1 MRTINMTIEG
11 DALIPSDYLAGQTG
25 EHQDTALTLTL
36 PEEWAGCA
44 CTFRFYITSQN
55 KHYQTM
61 PLTDPVSFLLPQAL
75 MVAGKLLVYLDAREG
90 YTVHRTEPATL
101 RVEDSPDWCGAVGLA
116 PDPYEGLIEASL
128 QDFAGALDELH
139 TDIGDVSQLRDDM
152 TAMAS
157 QVTADKS
164 LAEAAASQAKTDAQE
179 VNRQAQEVTAAHTD
193 VQTWAAQVS
202 ADKAVA
208 QTAANTAKDDAQSAL
223 ESRNIVEA
231 AAAQVQTNAD
241 LVTQNTEAVTEA
253 AAQVAQDKAAVE
265 EASADVS
272 REIADFNG
280 KLDAGAVSA
289 DMVEFLDLSKP
300 SENLFDPSQPIAS
313 GQVYGESG
321 QLTANANYDSTTEHI
336 YAGHVAGHTVYA
348 SDSIRTLLEY
358 DESRQL
364 LAHTAYVNGAV
375 GKQLTANTQYLKI
388 SIPAGQAEQF
398 VVRADSPVTEY
409 IPYQN
414 TYTLS
419 DEVDI
424 SPSVAKDISEPI
436 GCGMNVLAPDLSW
449 DTGILTDT
457 GASNPSYNAYKS
469 SGYIPVK
476 PSQVYTIYHWD
487 ESRQAC
493 ILSAIRAYC
502 FYGAGKEFVSGWSQ
516 GSNLPYQIQTP
527 ADCCYLRISVPA
539 VNLPKVFL
547 AEGNYKQN
555 AIPEYQEAQRIAPT
569 FLTPAP
575 TFANKLQ
582 GKTILGLGD
591 SITQADGCE
600 AGWIMRTANNLGMVG
615 VNEGINGSTIAVKES
630 SPTDRDPMVTRY
642 PDMPD
647 ADVVVVLGGSN
658 DWFYAWTPIG
668 EFADRTNYTFYG
680 ALHNLILGLM
690 QKYADSLI
698 VFATPIK
705 RGNAADLTNSNG
717 KTLDDYCD
725 IIREVCAYYGVAV
738 LDCNRDV
745 QLAPF
750 IPWQNNKYFLTMSGQ
765 EDADYTHPNDLGHT
779 KIAAYITGQIKALVP

>member
-1 MRTINMTIEG
+1 CTCTIR
-11 DALIPSDYLAGQTG
+11 
-25 EHQDTALTLTL
+25 
-36 PEEWAGCA
+36 
-44 CTFRFYITSQN
+44 FRAAN
-55 KHYQTM
+55 GRHYQTM

-75 MVAGKLLVYLDAREG
+75 MVAGELLVYLDAREG
-90 YTVHRTEPATL
+90 YTVHRTEPAAL

-152 TAMAS
+152 TTMAS

-164 LAEAAASQAKTDAQE
+164 LAEAAASQAKTDAQA

-223 ESRNIVEA
+223 ESRNIVET

-241 LVTQNTEAVTEA
+241 LVAQNTEAVTQA
-253 AAQVAQDKAAVE
+253 AAQVAQDKTAVE

-289 DMVEFLDLSKP
+289 DMVEFLDLERH

-321 QLTANANYDSTTEHI
+321 QLTANANYDSTTEYI

-364 LAHTAYVNGAV
+364 LVHTAYVNGAV

-388 SIPAGQAEQF
+388 SIPAGQAERF

-457 GASNPSYNAYKS
+457 GASNP
-469 SGYIPVK
+469 
-476 PSQVYTIYHWD
+476 
-487 ESRQAC
+487 
-493 ILSAIRAYC
+493 
-502 FYGAGKEFVSGWSQ
+502 
-516 GSNLPYQIQTP
+516 
-527 ADCCYLRISVPA
+527 
-539 VNLPKVFL
+539 
-547 AEGNYKQN
+547 
-555 AIPEYQEAQRIAPT
+555 
-569 FLTPAP
+569 
-575 TFANKLQ
+575 
-582 GKTILGLGD
+582 
-591 SITQADGCE
+591 
-600 AGWIMRTANNLGMVG
+600 
-615 VNEGINGSTIAVKES
+615 
-630 SPTDRDPMVTRY
+630 
-642 PDMPD
+642 
-647 ADVVVVLGGSN
+647 
-658 DWFYAWTPIG
+658 
-668 EFADRTNYTFYG
+668 
-680 ALHNLILGLM
+680 
-690 QKYADSLI
+690 
-698 VFATPIK
+698 
-705 RGNAADLTNSNG
+705 
-717 KTLDDYCD
+717 
-725 IIREVCAYYGVAV
+725 
-738 LDCNRDV
+738 
-745 QLAPF
+745 
-750 IPWQNNKYFLTMSGQ
+750 
-765 EDADYTHPNDLGHT
+765 
-779 KIAAYITGQIKALVP
+779 

>member
-11 DALIPSDYLAGQTG
+11 DALIPSDLLAGQTG

-36 PEEWAGCA
+36 PEEWAGWT
-44 CTFRFYITSQN
+44 CTIRFRAAN
-55 KHYQTM
+55 GRHYQTM

-75 MVAGKLLVYLDAREG
+75 MVAGELLVYLDAREG

-164 LAEAAASQAKTDAQE
+164 LAEAAASQAKTDAQA

-241 LVTQNTEAVTEA
+241 LVAQNTEAVTQA

-289 DMVEFLDLSKP
+289 DMVEFLDLLKP

-321 QLTANANYDSTTEHI
+321 QLTANANYDSTTEYI

-364 LAHTAYVNGAV
+364 LVHTAYVNGAV
-375 GKQLTANTQYLKI
+375 GKQLTANTQYIKI

-690 QKYADSLI
+690 QKYADTLI

-750 IPWQNNKYFLTMSGQ
+750 IPGQNSRYFLVQDGQ
-765 EDADYTHPNDLGHT
+765 ESADYTHPNDLGHT

>member
-1 MRTINMTIEG
+1 MRIIDLTVEG
-11 DALIPSDYLAGQTG
+11 DTLVPSNLLAGQTG

-36 PEEWAGCA
+36 PEEWAGCT
-44 CTFRFYITSQN
+44 CTIRFRAAN
-55 KHYQTM
+55 GRHYQTM

-75 MVAGKLLVYLDAREG
+75 MVAGELLVYLDAREG

-164 LAEAAASQAKTDAQE
+164 LAEAAASQAKTDAQA

-223 ESRNIVEA
+223 ESRNIVET

-241 LVTQNTEAVTEA
+241 LVAQNTEAVTQA
-253 AAQVAQDKAAVE
+253 AAQVAQDKTAVE

-289 DMVEFLDLSKP
+289 DMVEFLDLERH

-321 QLTANANYDSTTEHI
+321 QLTANANYDSTTEYI

-364 LAHTAYVNGAV
+364 LVHTAYVNGAV

-388 SIPAGQAEQF
+388 SIPAGQAERF

-424 SPSVAKDISEPI
+424 SPSVAKDISEPL

-502 FYGAGKEFVSGWSQ
+502 FYGAGKELIAGWSQ

-527 ADCCYLRISVPA
+527 ADCAYRCRPSISP
-539 VNLPKVFL
+539 
-547 AEGNYKQN
+547 
-555 AIPEYQEAQRIAPT
+555 
-569 FLTPAP
+569 
-575 TFANKLQ
+575 
-582 GKTILGLGD
+582 
-591 SITQADGCE
+591 
-600 AGWIMRTANNLGMVG
+600 
-615 VNEGINGSTIAVKES
+615 
-630 SPTDRDPMVTRY
+630 
-642 PDMPD
+642 
-647 ADVVVVLGGSN
+647 
-658 DWFYAWTPIG
+658 
-668 EFADRTNYTFYG
+668 
-680 ALHNLILGLM
+680 
-690 QKYADSLI
+690 
-698 VFATPIK
+698 
-705 RGNAADLTNSNG
+705 
-717 KTLDDYCD
+717 
-725 IIREVCAYYGVAV
+725 
-738 LDCNRDV
+738 
-745 QLAPF
+745 
-750 IPWQNNKYFLTMSGQ
+750 KYF
-765 EDADYTHPNDLGHT
+765 
-779 KIAAYITGQIKALVP
+779 